1 MKRNWIEKLYEN
13 RISLLFFFFW
23 YHRFYRMKWLMD
35 VCNRY
40 LIFLFFCVTWKSNEK
55 TWGVCLCFWVVCS
68 LNHRGAKSEELNWIY
83 SRCEQELL
91 CLSILSFVT
100 SRQSSAQHDAV
111 CLNRFVRS
119 AIGIRQFTYTHARGC
134 DVNVYSYTEAQCAQ
148 TMYGRLFHTNSI
160 AWACGIH
167 SFHIRDVSWWLS
179 SVANTSMTV
188 CTPWHR

>member
-1 MKRNWIEKLYEN
+1 
-13 RISLLFFFFW
+13 
-23 YHRFYRMKWLMD
+23 MKWLMD

-100 SRQSSAQHDAV
+100 SRQSSVQHDAEW
-111 CLNRFVRS
+111 LNRFV
-119 AIGIRQFTYTHARGC
+119 GVRQFTYRHTSAWLRC
-134 DVNVYSYTEAQCAQ
+134 QC
-148 TMYGRLFHTNSI
+148 LL
-160 AWACGIH
+160 IH
-167 SFHIRDVSWWLS
+167 SCTTCTDDVCMDDSFTPTALHRHAAFMHFTFATWAGGWVVLPTRVCDS
-179 SVANTSMTV
+179 LYTV
-188 CTPWHR
+188 TPVVNFFLR